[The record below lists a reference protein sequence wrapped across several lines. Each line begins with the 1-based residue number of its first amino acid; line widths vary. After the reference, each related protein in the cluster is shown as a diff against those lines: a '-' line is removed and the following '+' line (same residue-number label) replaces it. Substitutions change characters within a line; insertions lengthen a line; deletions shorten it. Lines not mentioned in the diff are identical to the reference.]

1 MERTTEELAN
11 KIKYS
16 LDRRRGLHPED
27 ITEEALKQAGCMEVV
42 CAMPKDFMER
52 VSYLGDLL
60 SQMTMDSN
68 GIKDDR
74 LRLVAGKLCQAVSY
88 MLNSCSWRDGELHD
102 FDYEELRRK
111 LSVFRSSRE

>member
-1 MERTTEELAN
+1 MSNDQEDGIGRYYAQIAERRKAEQ
-11 KIKYS
+11 S
-16 LDRRRGLHPED
+16 
-27 ITEEALKQAGCMEVV
+27 VV
-42 CAMPKDFMER
+42 CVLPKDFMER
-52 VSYLGDLL
+52 VSYIGNLL
-60 SQMTMDSN
+60 SQMTMDSK
-68 GIKDDR
+68 GIKDDQ